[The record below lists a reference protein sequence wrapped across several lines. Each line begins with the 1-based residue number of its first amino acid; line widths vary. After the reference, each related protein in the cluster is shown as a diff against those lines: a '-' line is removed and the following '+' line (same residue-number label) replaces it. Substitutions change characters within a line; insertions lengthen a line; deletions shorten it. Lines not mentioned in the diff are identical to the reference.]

1 MDIAKHVFQAPDFE
15 ASGHVLLCKKI
26 SRTKLL
32 PFFAAQPRCQVF
44 LPGFSARFFCQ
55 VFLEACGGAHHRARE
70 LLKLGHGVRLIA
82 PACVNLFVTR
92 QKNDAADAEAAKR
105 LSMRFVPVKTEEQK
119 APAMEFRGRDL
130 LVRQRTQSGIV
141 GRLWCRLA
149 HVRGLEVQ
157 GERYQQQAH
166 VVAH

>member
-1 MDIAKHVFQAPDFE
+1 M
-15 ASGHVLLCKKI
+15 C
-26 SRTKLL
+26 
-32 PFFAAQPRCQVF
+32 FFAKRSAAPSCCRF
-44 LPGFSARFFCQ
+44 LQRSRVARFFCQ

-149 HVRGLEVQ
+149 HVRGLQVQ

>member
-1 MDIAKHVFQAPDFE
+1 M
-15 ASGHVLLCKKI
+15 C
-26 SRTKLL
+26 
-32 PFFAAQPRCQVF
+32 FFAKRSAAPSCCRF
-44 LPGFSARFFCQ
+44 LQRSRVARFFCQ
-55 VFLEACGGAHHRARE
+55 VFLEACGGAHHWARE

-82 PACVNLFVTR
+82 PAFVNLFVTR
-92 QKNDAADAEAAKR
+92 QKNDAADAEAICEAAQR
-105 LSMRFVPVKTEEQK
+105 LSMRFVPVKTEEQQ

-141 GRLWCRLA
+141 DRLWCRLA
-149 HVRGLEVQ
+149 HVRGLQAQ